1 MYKKAKER
9 RIKADAE
16 EAEKLAKRF
25 PSKKGKKKS
34 GTVKKS
40 ETAAVSAT
48 MIKAQAGAGSILNKT
63 ISSPSHIVGSGA
75 GTPENQVQDVR
86 ADDAQELVEKLQ
98 EALEEQ
104 EREESPMDM
113 IQPVPEEE
121 MEGEGLQMD
130 DER

>member
-1 MYKKAKER
+1 MQ
-9 RIKADAE
+9 
-16 EAEKLAKRF
+16 
-25 PSKKGKKKS
+25 G
-34 GTVKKS
+34 
-40 ETAAVSAT
+40 
-48 MIKAQAGAGSILNKT
+48 
-63 ISSPSHIVGSGA
+63 
-75 GTPENQVQDVR
+75 VR